1 MRYLSTRG
9 QAAPRDFE
17 GVLLAGL
24 AEDGGLF
31 LPDTWPHLSP
41 AEWRAL
47 RGLPY
52 AELAARLIHPFA
64 GGSLDLG
71 TLRAM
76 TGAAYAGFGH
86 PAVVPLVQLDT
97 RTFALELFHGPTL
110 AFKDMAMQLL
120 GRLFDHVLAARGQRI
135 TIVGATSGDTGS
147 AAIEACRDRA
157 AIDIVILHPEG
168 RTSEVQRRQMTT
180 VLSPNVANL
189 AVQGTFDDCQD
200 LVKAMFG
207 DAAFRDDMRLAA
219 VNSINWARVAAQ
231 IPYYAYAAL
240 ALGAPDRPVAF
251 SVPTGN
257 FGNVMAAW
265 AVAQMGLPVD
275 RLIIGSNRNNI
286 LARFLASN
294 DMSIRGVEPSLSP
307 SMDIQVSSNFERLLF
322 ELLGRDGAATA
333 ETMRRF
339 RAEGRMPVPDAA
351 WAKATALF
359 HGFTLDDEGTLGEI
373 RHLWET
379 AGYLA
384 DPHTAIGTA
393 AARALAPEDPSI
405 PVVVAATAHPAKFPD
420 AVEAAI
426 GRRPPLPPRLADL
439 YDREE
444 RFAVLPAALGPVEDF
459 VRAHA
464 RRNRP

>member
-9 QAAPRDFE
+9 EAAPRGFE
-17 GVLLAGL
+17 DVLLAGL

-31 LPDTWPHLSP
+31 LPETWPSLSP

-64 GGSLDLG
+64 GGALSLE
-71 TLRAM
+71 TLRGM

-86 PAVVPLVQLDT
+86 PAVAPLVQLDT

-120 GRLFDHVLAARGQRI
+120 GRLFDHVLAKRGERI

-147 AAIEACRDRA
+147 AAIEACRDRS

-180 VLSPNVANL
+180 VLSENVANL
-189 AVQGTFDDCQD
+189 AVQGSFDDCQD
-200 LVKAMFG
+200 LVKAMFA
-207 DAAFRDDMRLAA
+207 DAPFRAEMKLAA
-219 VNSINWARVAAQ
+219 VNSINWARIAAQ
-231 IPYYAYAAL
+231 IPYYAYAAI

-257 FGNVMAAW
+257 FGNVLAAW
-265 AVAQMGLPVD
+265 AVRAMGLPID

-286 LARFLASN
+286 LARFLAAN
-294 DMSIRGVEPSLSP
+294 DMSIRVVEPSLSP

-322 ELLGRDGAATA
+322 ELLGRDAAATA
-333 ETMRRF
+333 EAMRRF

-351 WAKATALF
+351 WRQATGLF
-359 HGFTLDDEGTLGEI
+359 QGFTLDDPGTLAEI
-373 RHLWET
+373 RHLWQA

-384 DPHTAIGTA
+384 DPHTAVGTA
-393 AARALAPEDPSI
+393 AARALAPADPAI

-420 AVEAAI
+420 AVEQATGI
-426 GRRPPLPPRLADL
+426 RPPLPARLADL
-439 YDREE
+439 YARPE
-444 RFAVLPAALGPVEDF
+444 RFSVLPDQLAGVEAF

-464 RRNRP
+464 RRNR